1 MMVTYNR
8 RAGTPLVGGS
18 ALKFGPCKQSIPR
31 RRLTAGEIGSMTF
44 AAAFLL
50 GSMFGAC
57 VGFIAAGAARTL
69 GSGNDELASVARRNV
84 PAAMR

>member
-1 MMVTYNR
+1 
-8 RAGTPLVGGS
+8 
-18 ALKFGPCKQSIPR
+18 
-31 RRLTAGEIGSMTF
+31 MTL

-69 GSGNDELASVARRNV
+69 GSGNDETASISERDMPV
-84 PAAMR
+84 AMR

>member
-1 MMVTYNR
+1 
-8 RAGTPLVGGS
+8 
-18 ALKFGPCKQSIPR
+18 
-31 RRLTAGEIGSMTF
+31 MTF

-57 VGFIAAGAARTL
+57 VGFMAAGAARTL
-69 GSGNDELASVARRNV
+69 GSGNDQPASVVKRNV

>member
-1 MMVTYNR
+1 
-8 RAGTPLVGGS
+8 
-18 ALKFGPCKQSIPR
+18 
-31 RRLTAGEIGSMTF
+31 MTL

-69 GSGNDELASVARRNV
+69 GSGNDETASISKRDM
-84 PAAMR
+84 PMSMRVSRSMASR

>member
-1 MMVTYNR
+1 
-8 RAGTPLVGGS
+8 
-18 ALKFGPCKQSIPR
+18 
-31 RRLTAGEIGSMTF
+31 MTF

-57 VGFIAAGAARTL
+57 VGFMAAGAARTL
-69 GSGNDELASVARRNV
+69 GSGNDETASVVKRNV

>member
-1 MMVTYNR
+1 
-8 RAGTPLVGGS
+8 
-18 ALKFGPCKQSIPR
+18 
-31 RRLTAGEIGSMTF
+31 MTF

-57 VGFIAAGAARTL
+57 VGFMAAGAARTL
-69 GSGNDELASVARRNV
+69 GSGNDETASVVEEKV

>member
-1 MMVTYNR
+1 
-8 RAGTPLVGGS
+8 
-18 ALKFGPCKQSIPR
+18 
-31 RRLTAGEIGSMTF
+31 MTL

-50 GSMFGAC
+50 GSVFGAC

-69 GSGNDELASVARRNV
+69 GSGNNEAAPIAERDI

>member
-1 MMVTYNR
+1 
-8 RAGTPLVGGS
+8 
-18 ALKFGPCKQSIPR
+18 
-31 RRLTAGEIGSMTF
+31 MTL

-69 GSGNDELASVARRNV
+69 GSGNDETASVAKRNV
-84 PAAMR
+84 PLVMR